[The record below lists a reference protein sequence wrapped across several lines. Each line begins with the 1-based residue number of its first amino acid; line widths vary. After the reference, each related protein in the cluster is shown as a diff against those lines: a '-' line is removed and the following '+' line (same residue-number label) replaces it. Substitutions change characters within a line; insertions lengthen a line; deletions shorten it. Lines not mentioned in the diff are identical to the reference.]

1 MTIKIR
7 LSNKLLLTND
17 KRQFILKEVKIA
29 KETKRDDNDEIIYRK
44 GDELYF
50 PIAFYPNLHS
60 ALKQIPDRV
69 IMQSSITKLDKTIK
83 IYNDTLN
90 KLLNGFTQKLL
101 EEDENKTI
109 KKKTTKQK
117 PKQKNKDKIVIKRR
131 KK

>member
-1 MTIKIR
+1 MAIKIR

-109 KKKTTKQK
+109 KKKVIKQK
-117 PKQKNKDKIVIKRR
+117 PKTKDKNKIVIKRR

>member
-17 KRQFILKEVKIA
+17 KRQFILKEIKIA

-69 IMQSSITKLDKTIK
+69 IMQSSITKLDKIIK

>member
-50 PIAFYPNLHS
+50 PIAFYPNLYS

-109 KKKTTKQK
+109 KKKVIKQK
-117 PKQKNKDKIVIKRR
+117 SKTKDKNKIVIKRR
-131 KK
+131 NK

>member
-17 KRQFILKEVKIA
+17 KRQFILKEIKIA

-50 PIAFYPNLHS
+50 PIAFYPNLYS

-109 KKKTTKQK
+109 KKKVIKQK
-117 PKQKNKDKIVIKRR
+117 SKTKDKNKIVIKRR
-131 KK
+131 NK

>member
-109 KKKTTKQK
+109 KKKVIKQK
-117 PKQKNKDKIVIKRR
+117 SKTKDKNKIVIKRR
-131 KK
+131 NK